1 MDQKGTESIGDKWTG
16 VKFNGCR
23 PRKQG
28 SSRTQEARDPE
39 LERGQAVLEL
49 GTLR

>member
-1 MDQKGTESIGDKWTG
+1 MIGGKWTG
-16 VKFNGCR
+16 IKFNGSR
-23 PRKQG
+23 PRKRD

-39 LERGQAVLEL
+39 PERGQAVLEL